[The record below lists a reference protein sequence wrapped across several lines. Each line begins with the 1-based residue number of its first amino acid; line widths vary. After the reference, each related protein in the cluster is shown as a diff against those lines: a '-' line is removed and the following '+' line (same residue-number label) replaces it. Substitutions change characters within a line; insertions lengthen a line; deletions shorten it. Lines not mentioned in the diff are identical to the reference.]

1 MRIDHVIY
9 ATGDLEGATA
19 RLEAELGRPA
29 AGGGRH
35 DGLGTHNRVI
45 PLGRGYVEVLAIA
58 DAQEAAESALGRAVA
73 DRIEAG
79 GDGLIGWAVAVGD
92 VAAEAERAGL
102 EVTTIARQGL
112 TARLAGVAEA
122 MAEPC
127 FPFFIERDAG
137 VADPAA
143 APGDGPGL
151 DWVEVAG
158 HQGRLAAWLGEA
170 EELPVRI
177 VGGEPAL
184 RAVGIGEHTLR

>member
-9 ATGDLEGATA
+9 ATADLDAATA
-19 RLEAELGRPA
+19 RLEDELERPA

-58 DAQEAAESALGRAVA
+58 DAQEAAGSALGRAVA
-73 DRIEAG
+73 ARIEAA
-79 GDGLIGWAVAVGD
+79 GDGLIGWAVAVD
-92 VAAEAERAGL
+92 DIAAEAERAGL
-102 EVTTIARQGL
+102 EVTTIGRQGM

-127 FPFFIERDAG
+127 FPFFIERDPG

-143 APGDGPGL
+143 SIDGPGIG
-151 DWVEVAG
+151 WVEVAG

-184 RAVGIGEHTLR
+184 LAVGISEHTLR

>member
-9 ATGDLEGATA
+9 ATADLESATA
-19 RLEAELGRPA
+19 RLETELDRPA

-45 PLGRGYVEVLAIA
+45 PLGRGYVVVLAIA
-58 DAQEAAESALGRAVA
+58 DAQEAAGSALGRAVA
-73 DRIEAG
+73 ARIEAA
-79 GDGLIGWAVAVGD
+79 GDGLIGWAVAVDD
-92 VAAEAERAGL
+92 VAAEAQRAGL

-127 FPFFIERDAG
+127 FPFFIERDPG
-137 VADPAA
+137 VADPATA
-143 APGDGPGL
+143 GREGPGIE
-151 DWVEVAG
+151 WIEVAG

-184 RAVGIGEHTLR
+184 LAVGIGEHTLR